1 MSTILKWAGNKT
13 AIMSELKKHLP
24 AGPRLVEPFAGSCA
38 VMMETDYPSYL
49 VADIN
54 PDLINLYKKV
64 AADCESFISRAR
76 VLFEIANREV
86 AYYNIRQEFNY
97 STEITDF
104 MKAVYF
110 LYLNR
115 HGYRGLCRYNKSG
128 HFNIPYGNYKNPY
141 FPEKEIRAFAEKAQ
155 RATFICASFDETLAM
170 LKAGDVVYCDP
181 PYDGTFSGY
190 HTDGFTED
198 DQYHLASVLE
208 HRSSEGHPVIV
219 SNSDTSLIRSLY
231 RNFTHHYIKAKRSI
245 GTRREKSW
253 HNTTIGEVVKEIA
266 ARHKLK
272 MALGK
277 ELSDK
282 PVEHIDQTNESDGSF
297 LMRLARQYGAI
308 ASVKN
313 GNLLFIR
320 QGQGKSATGKPL
332 PVITITRKD
341 GDSHRFTLA
350 DRGAYTGVIASWLH
364 TREPAK
370 KESTTVKRKRRT
382 KKQKKE
388 PEAKQGDYLVGT
400 DENVL
405 VLNRTYANRGNA
417 ERAAKMQWERLQ
429 RGVASFSLQLAEGRA
444 DLYTEMP
451 VKVSGFKQ
459 PIDDAEWTITTL
471 THTVSPDN
479 GFTTSLELEVRIDD
493 FEME

>member
-13 AIMSELKKHLP
+13 AIMSELKKYLP

-54 PDLINLYKKV
+54 PDLINLYKKI
-64 AADCESFISRAR
+64 AADCEAFISRTR
-76 VLFEIANREV
+76 TLFEEANSDL

-104 MKAVYF
+104 MKAIYF

-208 HRSSEGHPVIV
+208 YRS
-219 SNSDTSLIRSLY
+219 
-231 RNFTHHYIKAKRSI
+231 
-245 GTRREKSW
+245 
-253 HNTTIGEVVKEIA
+253 
-266 ARHKLK
+266 
-272 MALGK
+272 
-277 ELSDK
+277 
-282 PVEHIDQTNESDGSF
+282 
-297 LMRLARQYGAI
+297 
-308 ASVKN
+308 
-313 GNLLFIR
+313 
-320 QGQGKSATGKPL
+320 
-332 PVITITRKD
+332 
-341 GDSHRFTLA
+341 
-350 DRGAYTGVIASWLH
+350 
-364 TREPAK
+364 
-370 KESTTVKRKRRT
+370 
-382 KKQKKE
+382 
-388 PEAKQGDYLVGT
+388 
-400 DENVL
+400 
-405 VLNRTYANRGNA
+405 
-417 ERAAKMQWERLQ
+417 
-429 RGVASFSLQLAEGRA
+429 
-444 DLYTEMP
+444 
-451 VKVSGFKQ
+451 
-459 PIDDAEWTITTL
+459 
-471 THTVSPDN
+471 
-479 GFTTSLELEVRIDD
+479 
-493 FEME
+493 